1 MLGHLPCF
9 LQVPPTCPA
18 TTSKDTPIQRWRG
31 SSTCLRQPPPS
42 LPEASGEE
50 TSPGSLPE
58 QVWPEQ
64 PVSPCHDV
72 RLSLPARSRRTGGG
86 CIAWCHTAAPA
97 GTVQPTQL
105 SSPSHHLARPP
116 GSSPEQDTALR
127 TSQDRGTL
135 HPDTEQE
142 LGAPSPRVC
151 RQRGSREMNIGVW
164 LQTAAHRAP
173 FSLSNQFLLPSG
185 KRRFPGK

>member
-1 MLGHLPCF
+1 MPHGSPSGHG
-9 LQVPPTCPA
+9 A
-18 TTSKDTPIQRWRG
+18 
-31 SSTCLRQPPPS
+31 
-42 LPEASGEE
+42 AHAA
-50 TSPGSLPE
+50 
-58 QVWPEQ
+58 EQ
-64 PVSPCHDV
+64 PVPPSRSP
-72 RLSLPARSRRTGGG
+72 A
-86 CIAWCHTAAPA
+86 
-97 GTVQPTQL
+97 
-105 SSPSHHLARPP
+105 

-127 TSQDRGTL
+127 TSRDRDTL